1 MNESVGLATVCA
13 VLQPESAGLGR
24 EVQFSFVAQDGS
36 ASCKLV
42 IIQPC
47 HCIHSVFVMMVVNFF
62 HYFSFQ
68 SGILQCSYILIV
80 TAILMHCQV

>member
-24 EVQFSFVAQDGS
+24 EVRFRFVAQDGS

-42 IIQPC
+42 IL
-47 HCIHSVFVMMVVNFF
+47 
-62 HYFSFQ
+62 HYIPF
-68 SGILQCSYILIV
+68 
-80 TAILMHCQV
+80 

>member
-47 HCIHSVFVMMVVNFF
+47 HCIHSVFGSQFLPLFKLPVRYTTV
-62 HYFSFQ
+62 
-68 SGILQCSYILIV
+68 
-80 TAILMHCQV
+80 